1 MYSINSS
8 LDIII
13 YYTDI
18 KIKLYS
24 LAQMFKAL
32 QICANTFELFGTN
45 HALM

>member
-1 MYSINSS
+1 MYSIKSS

-18 KIKLYS
+18 KIKEYS

-32 QICANTFELFGTN
+32 
-45 HALM
+45 

>member
-18 KIKLYS
+18 KIKNLVWLKCSKRFKY
-24 LAQMFKAL
+24 AQ
-32 QICANTFELFGTN
+32 II
-45 HALM
+45 